1 MWLGGR
7 RAGAEWRNALGRSGG
22 KNGHGTGIGR
32 GKVACEGAE
41 CAKQAVERV
50 SWRHCGMYLESQE
63 MESFQGWGEVG
74 RIMPIRIG
82 TGNSAWSL
90 ICCPEGG
97 GLAEGVGISIQ
108 RVGFG
113 ANTEGTSLWNGSS
126 GFSGARKRC
135 CD

>member
-7 RAGAEWRNALGRSGG
+7 RAGAEWRNALGRSGE
-22 KNGHGTGIGR
+22 KNGHETGIGR

-63 MESFQGWGEVG
+63 MESFQGLREVG
-74 RIMPIRIG
+74 RIMPVGIG
-82 TGNSAWSL
+82 TRNSAWSL

-108 RVGFG
+108 
-113 ANTEGTSLWNGSS
+113 
-126 GFSGARKRC
+126 
-135 CD
+135 